1 MMTFWETV
9 VRTNGPQK
17 QKIKAMEEMAELI
30 HAISR
35 DLTNETDRE
44 NLAEEM
50 ADVSIMLE
58 QLLIIYGNWEDVYR
72 LRRLKEDRMRRRMER
87 MERIER
93 MAKGGTDGLQATP

>member
-87 MERIER
+87 MERA
-93 MAKGGTDGLQATP
+93 AKGGTDGLQTTP